1 MHKDSYVNITSL
13 FLAQAGAEGATA
25 MSKVPSL
32 GFPTD
37 TVAIFVGAFIFS
49 LIIDLVQH
57 KNSEEISLT
66 NAAVWSVFWI
76 ALSLGFY
83 AWLRYGMT
91 VPDGLPDGWTAERAR
106 EVYSSLFLTGYVL
119 EKVLSVD
126 NLIVFIAIFKFFDIK
141 DVLQHK
147 ILYYGILGAIIFR
160 AIFVGLGSLLMAAG
174 GWAELIFGIIIAW
187 AAFQMLS
194 GDDDDD
200 EEPNYE
206 EMLLVRIFNKIY
218 PIFPHLVGNRFLV
231 KRAEAEK
238 HNEKVENKSDLPAKV
253 KRFMTPAFVCLLVIE
268 GSDVMFAFDSVP
280 AVIAVTSEPLLVY
293 SAMIFAILGLR
304 SLYFVLV
311 ALTKYLVHLE
321 KSVLLVLFF
330 IAFKM
335 FVSAIEHFNH
345 DGVISFEVPSY
356 LHIDHTQSLYLVLG
370 VIGLGIIASLIFPGD
385 QEDEEEAA

>member
-1 MHKDSYVNITSL
+1 MMLSTLLTVG
-13 FLAQAGAEGATA
+13 AGAATEA
-25 MSKVPSL
+25 AAAAPLPSL

-57 KNSEEISLT
+57 RNSTEISLT
-66 NAAVWSVFWI
+66 NASVWSVFWI
-76 ALSLGFY
+76 GLSLGFY
-83 AWLRYGMT
+83 AWLRYFMT
-91 VPDGLPDGWTAERAR
+91 VPESHDGWTVEAIR
-106 EVYSSLFLTGYVL
+106 EAYASLFLTGYVL

-160 AIFVGLGSLLMAAG
+160 GVFVGLGSLLMAAG
-174 GWAELIFGIIIAW
+174 GWAELIFGVIIAW
-187 AAFQMLS
+187 AAFQML
-194 GDDDDD
+194 GGEDDED
-200 EEPNYE
+200 EEPDYE
-206 EMLLVRIFNKIY
+206 SMLLVRMFNKIY

-231 KRAEAEK
+231 SRKEAEE
-238 HNEKVENKSDLPAKV
+238 HNEEVEHKSTLPEKV

-280 AVIAVTSEPLLVY
+280 AVIAVTHEPLLVY

-321 KSVLLVLFF
+321 KAVLFVLFF

-335 FVSAIEHFNH
+335 FVSAVEHFHH
-345 DGVISFEVPSY
+345 DGVIGFEVPSY
-356 LHIDHTQSLYLVLG
+356 LHIDHNMSLYIVLG
-370 VIGLGIIASLIFPGD
+370 VIGAGVIASLIFPG
-385 QEDEEEAA
+385 EDEAEEA